1 MQYMTV
7 SELKPYE
14 KNPRINDNAVEACAE
29 SIREYGFK
37 VPIIVDNNGVI
48 IAGHT
53 RLKAAKRLGLKK
65 VPVII
70 ADDLS
75 EEQAKAFRIADNKV
89 SDFSIWDNKLLLEE
103 LDALKD
109 SDLFTGFDIN
119 LSELD
124 GEILNE
130 KDNSVITDNDDGV
143 IYEAVFKSEDKG
155 KIDRIK
161 EIWES
166 LDDESSDSGDFGEE
180 AG

>member
-1 MQYMTV
+1 MQYMAV

-37 VPIIVDNNGVI
+37 VPIIIDSNGVI

-53 RLKAAKRLGLKK
+53 RLKAAKKLGLKK

-103 LDALKD
+103 LDALKE
-109 SDLFTGFDIN
+109 SDLFTGFDID

-143 IYEAVFKSEDKG
+143 IYEAVFKSEDKD

-166 LDDESSDSGDFGEE
+166 LDNESADSGDFGEE